1 MLDFNDLQVK
11 DYFTI
16 HNYYQ
21 KEFGSNSIVLMQVGS
36 FHECYGTDMFG
47 PNMEQ
52 LATKL
57 EISFTMK
64 NKNKPLSKSN
74 PYMIGFPIYVTDNW
88 VEKLLNLGYTVI
100 VIDQVTPPPNPK
112 RQLREIYSPS
122 TVINNNNFKINDKN
136 FLTVIYLEYQKS
148 KISNFNK
155 LIISLASYDISTGN
169 GYYYESYS
177 NEMDK
182 MKVLDNIINYFN
194 TYPSNEIVLIDN
206 FDKTIKYNDLDY
218 HQILE
223 YLSLTKIN
231 TFDIK
236 NINNYDK
243 LNNQKLILHKVF
255 GDKIN
260 DINKYIENSFI
271 YNKIPMSFLLN
282 YVEKHQPLL
291 LNKIT
296 LPEIYDDEN
305 KLFFGNNPLEQLEI
319 LSENGLIMYLDHT
332 LTPMGKRYFRS
343 AILEPL
349 VNYKKINKRL
359 DDIDKLSEI
368 FQQHEIKHF
377 ETEMKQIS
385 DLLKLNR
392 KIITKKIVP
401 SDFYK
406 IYLSFISIKNIC
418 CYYNSL
424 NKSLKTIKNI
434 INYIENTFN
443 LEVIQNINF
452 YNYTEEEKNIFK
464 NNIYPNVDELCSS
477 VMLGNNFMENLC
489 SVLEKYM
496 DDKFQSKFSGKKNTI
511 DIKKNERDGYYLLL
525 TKRRSDILKAKL
537 KKVESLDINGQKIS
551 VNNLVFTNVSNKEN
565 SNVKITCD
573 LMSNYSDNLNS
584 NKNKLAKL
592 TKECFYLEMDKFSEY
607 YEKINTISNKI
618 AYLDFIYNG
627 YINKT
632 KKGYFRPKIVKSENS
647 YFKAKEIRH
656 PLVELITSSKY
667 IPQNIELGDNCS
679 QNGILLYGIN
689 GSGKSTLMKSI
700 GINIILA
707 QIGYFVASKEF
718 ELAPYKSIF
727 TRIKGNDNLFKGLSS
742 FYVEMSELNAILKR
756 NNSRTL
762 VLADE
767 LCRGTEEKSANIIVS
782 YMLEKLTENNA
793 SFITATHLHN
803 LSQLD
808 TVKKLNRVK
817 IKHISVEY
825 KDNNLIFSRELKDGT
840 GSKFYGVEVAK
851 YLINDVNF
859 NNRVSEIERE
869 YNSIV
874 ENEFEK
880 KVSKYNKELIMS
892 NCSICKSEKNLE
904 THHILW
910 QKDSNKFYVL
920 DKPEIKKNGLN
931 NLVVLC
937 RKCHDE
943 VDRNNIIIKGY
954 MDTVN
959 GKKLDY
965 YPN

>member
-1 MLDFNDLQVK
+1 MLDFDDLQVK

-16 HNYYQ
+16 HNHYQ

-52 LATKL
+52 LANKL

-64 NKNKPLSKSN
+64 NKSKPLSKSN
-74 PYMIGFPIYVTDNW
+74 PYMIGFPVYVTDNW
-88 VEKLLNLGYTVI
+88 VEKLLNFGYTVV
-100 VIDQVTPPPNPK
+100 VIDQVTLPPNPK

-122 TVINNNNFKINDKN
+122 TIINNNNFKINDKN

-155 LIISLASYDISTGN
+155 LIISLASYDISTGI
-169 GYYYESYS
+169 GYYYETYS
-177 NEMDK
+177 DEMDK
-182 MKVLDNIINYFN
+182 MKVLDSVINYFN
-194 TYPSNEIVLIDN
+194 TYPSNEIVLIDH
-206 FDKTIKYNDLDY
+206 FDKSIKYNDLNFN
-218 HQILE
+218 QILE
-223 YLSLTKIN
+223 YLSLIKIN

-243 LNNQKLILHKVF
+243 LSNQKLILNKVF
-255 GDKIN
+255 GEKIN
-260 DINKYIENSFI
+260 EYIENSFI

-296 LPEIYDDEN
+296 IPDIYDDQN
-305 KLFFGNNPLEQLEI
+305 KLFFGNNPLDQLEI
-319 LSENGLIMYLDHT
+319 ISENGLINYLDHT

-359 DDIDKLSEI
+359 DDIEKLNDI
-368 FQQHEIKHF
+368 FENNNLSVF

-385 DLLKLNR
+385 DLFKLNR
-392 KIITKKIVP
+392 KVITKKIVP
-401 SDFYK
+401 SEFYK

-418 CYYNSL
+418 SYYDSL
-424 NKSLKTIKNI
+424 NKHLKIINI
-434 INYIENTFN
+434 IIEYIEKTFN
-443 LEVIQNINF
+443 LDVINNINF
-452 YNYTEEEKNIFK
+452 YNYNEEEKNIFK
-464 NNIYPNVDELCSS
+464 NNIYPNIDQLCSS
-477 VMLGNNFMENLC
+477 VMSGNNFMENLC

-525 TKRRSDILKAKL
+525 TKRRSDILKTKL
-537 KKVESLDINGQKIS
+537 KKINELDINGQKIS
-551 VNNLVFTNVSNKEN
+551 VSSLVFVNVSNKEN
-565 SNVKITCD
+565 SNVKITCN
-573 LMSNYSDNLNS
+573 LMNNYSDNLNS

-592 TKECFYLEMDKFSEY
+592 TKECFYLEMEKFSEY
-607 YEKINTISNKI
+607 YEKINNISNKI

-632 KKGYFRPKIVKSENS
+632 KKGYFRPKIVKSENA
-647 YFKAKEIRH
+647 YFRAKEIRH
-656 PLVELITSSKY
+656 PLVELITGSKY
-667 IPQNIELGDNCS
+667 IPQNIELGNDCC

-707 QIGYFVASKEF
+707 QIGYFVACKEF
-718 ELAPYKSIF
+718 ELSPYKSIF

-756 NNSRTL
+756 NNSKTL

-782 YMLEKLTENNA
+782 YMLEKLSENNA

-803 LSQLD
+803 LSQLES
-808 TVKKLNRVK
+808 VKKLDRVK

-859 NNRVSEIERE
+859 NNRVSEIEKE

-880 KVSKYNKELIMS
+880 KLSKYNKKLVMTK
-892 NCSICKSEKNLE
+892 CSICESEKNLE

-910 QKDSNKFYVL
+910 QKDCNKHYVL

-943 VDRNNIIIKGY
+943 VDRNNIIINGY
-954 MDTVN
+954 VDTIN

-965 YPN
+965 NPN

>member
-16 HNYYQ
+16 HNHYQ

-36 FHECYGTDMFG
+36 FHECYGSDLFG

-52 LATKL
+52 LANKL

-88 VEKLLNLGYTVI
+88 VEKLLNFGYTVV
-100 VIDQVTPPPNPK
+100 VIDQVTQPPNPK

-122 TVINNNNFKINDKN
+122 TIINNNNFKINDKN

-155 LIISLASYDISTGN
+155 LIISSASYDISTGN

-182 MKVLDNIINYFN
+182 MKILDSVNNYFN
-194 TYPSNEIVLIDN
+194 TYPSSEIVLIDN
-206 FDKTIKYNDLDY
+206 FDKTIKYNDLDFN
-218 HQILE
+218 QIME
-223 YLSLTKIN
+223 YLSLVKFN

-260 DINKYIENSFI
+260 IYIENSFI

-291 LNKIT
+291 LNKINI
-296 LPEIYDDEN
+296 PEIYDDEN

-319 LSENGLIMYLDHT
+319 ISENGLINYLDHN

-359 DDIDKLSEI
+359 DDIDNLTNVFENNDLSV
-368 FQQHEIKHF
+368 F
-377 ETEMKQIS
+377 ETQMKQIS

-392 KIITKKIVP
+392 KVIIKKIVP
-401 SDFYK
+401 SEFYK
-406 IYLSFISIKNIC
+406 IYQSFISIKNIC
-418 CYYNSL
+418 SYYDSL
-424 NKSLKTIKNI
+424 NKHLKTINNI
-434 INYIENTFN
+434 IEYIEKTFN
-443 LEVIQNINF
+443 LDIINNINF
-452 YNYTEEEKNIFK
+452 YNYTEEERNIFK
-464 NNIYPNVDELCSS
+464 NNVYPNVDKLYSS

-496 DDKFQSKFSGKKNTI
+496 DDKFQSKFNGKKNTI

-525 TKRRSDILKAKL
+525 TKRRSDILKTKL
-537 KKVESLDINGQKIS
+537 KKIDDLDINGQKIS
-551 VNNLVFTNVSNKEN
+551 VNSLVFTNVSNKEN

-573 LMSNYSDNLNS
+573 LMSNYSDHLNS

-592 TKECFYLEMDKFSEY
+592 TKECFYLEMDKFSNY
-607 YEKINTISNKI
+607 YEKINIISNKI

-667 IPQNIELGDNCS
+667 IPQNIELGNNCI

-707 QIGYFVASKEF
+707 QIGYFVACKEF

-756 NNSRTL
+756 NNSKTL

-782 YMLEKLTENNA
+782 YMLEKLSENNA

-803 LSQLD
+803 LSQLES
-808 TVKKLNRVK
+808 VKKLDRVK

-825 KDNNLIFSRELKDGT
+825 KDNNLIFSRDLKDGT

-851 YLINDVNF
+851 YLINDVKF
-859 NNRVSEIERE
+859 NNRVSEIEHE

-880 KVSKYNKELIMS
+880 KISKYNKKLVMS
-892 NCSICKSEKNLE
+892 KCSICESEKNLE

-910 QKDSNKFYVL
+910 QKDCNKFFVL

-931 NLVVLC
+931 NLVILC

-943 VDRNNIIIKGY
+943 VDRNNIIINGY
-954 MDTVN
+954 VDTIS